1 MCLIG
6 ILHLKISSFVLA
18 IRGGPAESLMRGKGA
33 AVSRDGDVDTT
44 ACLSVSAERGRYDM
58 IMYKTRVLR
67 KQHLGH
73 EKTWKIYAPYNDM

>member
-1 MCLIG
+1 M
-6 ILHLKISSFVLA
+6 K
-18 IRGGPAESLMRGKGA
+18 GKGA

-67 KQHLGH
+67 QQHLGH
-73 EKTWKIYAPYNDM
+73 EKT